1 MKTRYDEKGKYFTQ
15 IVTKDAIPSLIQTL
29 MHRIRGNIHVRIG
42 ERIKDEI
49 DRTTQFL
56 AVTDARVYSLQGA
69 KLYETEFI
77 LINRDHIIWLIPEE
91 ETEETNEGGG
101 GGAE

>member
-1 MKTRYDEKGKYFTQ
+1 
-15 IVTKDAIPSLIQTL
+15 
-29 MHRIRGNIHVRIG
+29 
-42 ERIKDEI
+42 
-49 DRTTQFL
+49 
-56 AVTDARVYSLQGA
+56 VTDARVYSLQGA